1 MASFA
6 RDIPDRGRAGRPS
19 FTSNK
24 TSDRLRE
31 CERRCSTPSKI
42 KPHRR
47 SIFKEEGLDD
57 LHCSVHPSHS
67 NNATNNS
74 TPPPTIT
81 RPGTP
86 TTFDEILGN
95 DEEKENSE
103 SRARR
108 ENPSLF
114 SKMVKG
120 PRPVIKSSATAPPG
134 SFSSVPR
141 MALIAFLIAVVVPGF
156 RYSSGIMSGVDAG
169 VIPEGILVDNGSMLE
184 GRANSP
190 TDICTRWAHQAANV
204 NGTLYIY
211 GGNAKTSS
219 SQTSNTWNNN
229 FLSLDLTKSWK
240 VASPA
245 LTGLPQPS
253 GPPAVALGALWH
265 SYNSLFV
272 YGGMFSDSPVVD
284 PLAVSTWEYN
294 LESSQWIEHTNPQTS
309 SGNYSDGG
317 NQPVQRAAEGA
328 GLSVPE
334 LGRSWY
340 FGGHQ
345 DSHTTQGWTTE
356 VWRIY
361 LKSFLEFT
369 HPGYANTGVT
379 SLGSSTAAGSDG
391 VYRNITEGGVQAD
404 DGFTERADGVLVYVP
419 GWGDEGII
427 LGLAGGTNTTF
438 TEMNIIDIYDV
449 ANSTWY
455 KQSTSGPSPQIRVDP
470 CAAVAAAPDGT
481 SFNVYLYGGQ
491 NLIPADNQTQFSD
504 MWILTIPSFTWVQVD
519 MNGQSEPPARAGH
532 TCTMRDG
539 QIVVVGGYVGTDI
552 SCDSP
557 GIYVFNASSLQWSNG
572 FTALASSGSES
583 ETQQAQDSS
592 VLQDSVGYEV
602 PGLVQSIIGGSSQ
615 GGATATSPAAGSAT
629 AGPIATGKPPSF
641 TVTKS
646 GSTVVQTSN
655 PTGTSASGGAGQSST
670 AKKSGPNVG
679 AIAAGTI
686 AAALA
691 VLAGYLAFCTWLYRR
706 QLNLYKNHVAMAQ
719 RTAFNNSP
727 EGVAWTGRS
736 SEKAAGVG
744 PGAVL
749 GPFGTSVGGSGS
761 AGRPSN
767 VESGGSGLT
776 YPTPYSGASGTP
788 VSSLPTP
795 EDYSR
800 TGGYGGGSMSGGGV
814 AGKGYGRLSEEGS
827 EYLGAGAGLGR
838 TLGSRHSGSS
848 AHSSAADLLGGQEPS
863 FFAVVMNPRRT
874 LRVMNSD

>member
-1 MASFA
+1 MASFT
-6 RDIPDRGRAGRPS
+6 REIPERGRAGRPC

-24 TSDRLRE
+24 TADRLRE
-31 CERRCSTPSKI
+31 CEMRCSTPSKI
-42 KPHRR
+42 KPYRR

-57 LHCSVHPSHS
+57 LHRSVHPSHS

-74 TPPPTIT
+74 STSTFTIT

-108 ENPSLF
+108 ENPWFF
-114 SKMVKG
+114 SKLTKG
-120 PRPVIKSSATAPPG
+120 QRPLIKSSATAPPG
-134 SFSSVPR
+134 SFSSVSR
-141 MALIAFLIAVVVPGF
+141 ITLIAFLIAVILPGF
-156 RYSSGIMSGVDAG
+156 RYGSDVIGGADAG
-169 VIPEGILVDNGSMLE
+169 LIPEGILVDNGSTIE
-184 GRANSP
+184 GRADSP
-190 TDICTRWAHQAANV
+190 TDVCTRWAHQAANV

-211 GGNAKTSS
+211 GGNAKSSS
-219 SQTSNTWNNN
+219 SQTTNTWNNN

-240 VASPA
+240 AASPA

-253 GPPAVALGALWH
+253 GPPAVALGALWN

-272 YGGMFSDSPVVD
+272 YGGMFSDSPMVD
-284 PLAVSTWEYN
+284 PLPVSTWEYN
-294 LESSQWIEHTNPQTS
+294 IKSSNWIEHSSPQTS
-309 SGNYSDGG
+309 PGNYSDGG
-317 NQPVQRAAEGA
+317 DQPVQRAAEGA

-379 SLGSSTAAGSDG
+379 SLGSSKAAGSDG
-391 VYRNITEGGVQAD
+391 VYRNITEGGIQAD

-455 KQSTSGPSPQIRVDP
+455 KQSTSGSSPPIRVDP

-491 NLIPADNQTQFSD
+491 NLLPADNQTQFSD
-504 MWILTIPSFTWVQVD
+504 MWILTIPSFTWVQVNMD
-519 MNGQSEPPARAGH
+519 GQSQPPARAGH

-539 QIVVVGGYVGTDI
+539 QIVVVGGYVGAEI

-557 GIYVFNASSLQWSNG
+557 GIFVFNASSLQWSNG

-583 ETQQAQDSS
+583 ENQQAQDSS
-592 VLQDSVGYEV
+592 VLQGSVGYQV

-655 PTGTSASGGAGQSST
+655 PTGASASGGAGQSS
-670 AKKSGPNVG
+670 KKSGPNVG

-727 EGVAWTGRS
+727 ENASWTGRS
-736 SEKAAGVG
+736 SEKGAGAGAA
-744 PGAVL
+744 L

-761 AGRPSN
+761 TGRPSN
-767 VESGGSGLT
+767 VESSGSGTT
-776 YPTPYSGASGTP
+776 YPTPYSGATGTTM
-788 VSSLPTP
+788 SSIPMP
-795 EDYSR
+795 EDSHA
-800 TGGYGGGSMSGGGV
+800 GGYGGGSMPGSGAAV
-814 AGKGYGRLSEEGS
+814 KGYGWLSEESS
-827 EYLGAGAGLGR
+827 EYTGAGAGLGR
-838 TLGSRHSGSS
+838 TSGSRRSANS
-848 AHSSAADLLGGQEPS
+848 AHSSAADLLLSGHEPS

-874 LRVMNSD
+874 LRVVNSD

>member
-1 MASFA
+1 MASLK
-6 RDIPDRGRAGRPS
+6 RDIPDRGGTSRPR

-24 TSDRLRE
+24 TADRLWE
-31 CERRCSTPSKI
+31 CEQRPSTPSRI
-42 KPHRR
+42 KPHRQ

-57 LHCSVHPSHS
+57 LHCPIHPSHT
-67 NNATNNS
+67 NNATDNS
-74 TPPPTIT
+74 TPSFTIT

-95 DEEKENSE
+95 DGERETPE

-114 SKMVKG
+114 SKLVKG
-120 PRPVIKSSATAPPG
+120 QRPVIKSSATAPPG
-134 SFSSVPR
+134 SFPSVPR
-141 MALIAFLIAVVVPGF
+141 TALIAFLIAVVVPGF
-156 RYSSGIMSGVDAG
+156 RYGNGIISGADAG
-169 VIPEGILVDNGSMLE
+169 LIPEGILVDNGSTIE
-184 GRANSP
+184 GRADSP
-190 TDICTRWAHQAANV
+190 TDVCTRWAHQ
-204 NGTLYIY
+204 
-211 GGNAKTSS
+211 GNAAHSISS
-219 SQTSNTWNNN
+219 IMLAPIDRIPDNN
-229 FLSLDLTKSWK
+229 FLSLDLTKSWQ

-253 GPPAVALGALWH
+253 GPPAVALGALWN

-272 YGGMFSDSPVVD
+272 YGGMFSDSPAVD
-284 PLAVSTWEYN
+284 PLPVSTWEYN
-294 LESSQWIEHTNPQTS
+294 IKSSQWTEHTNPQTS
-309 SGNYSDGG
+309 PGNYSDGG
-317 NQPVQRAAEGA
+317 DQPVQRAAEGA

-379 SLGSSTAAGSDG
+379 SLGSSKAAGSDG
-391 VYRNITEGGVQAD
+391 VYRNITQGGIQAD

-455 KQSTSGPSPQIRVDP
+455 KQSTSGTSPQIRVDP

-539 QIVVVGGYVGTDI
+539 QIVVVGGYVGKDI

-557 GIYVFNASSLQWSNG
+557 GIYVFNTSSLQWSNS

-592 VLQDSVGYEV
+592 VLQGSVGYEV

-646 GSTVVQTSN
+646 GSTVVQTSS

-670 AKKSGPNVG
+670 ARKSGPNVG

-706 QLNLYKNHVAMAQ
+706 QLNRYKNHVAMAQ

-727 EGVAWTGRS
+727 EGVSWTGRS
-736 SEKAAGVG
+736 SEKGAGA
-744 PGAVL
+744 GAGASL

-767 VESGGSGLT
+767 VESSGSGLT
-776 YPTPYSGASGTP
+776 YPSPYSGATGTP
-788 VSSLPTP
+788 ASSIPTP
-795 EDYSR
+795 ADSR
-800 TGGYGGGSMSGGGV
+800 TGGYGGGSMPGGGA
-814 AGKGYGRLSEEGS
+814 AGNGYGRLSEEGS
-827 EYLGAGAGLGR
+827 EYHGAGAGFGR
-838 TLGSRHSGSS
+838 TPGGRHSGSS

-863 FFAVVMNPRRT
+863 FFNVVMNPRRT
-874 LRVMNSD
+874 LRVVNSD